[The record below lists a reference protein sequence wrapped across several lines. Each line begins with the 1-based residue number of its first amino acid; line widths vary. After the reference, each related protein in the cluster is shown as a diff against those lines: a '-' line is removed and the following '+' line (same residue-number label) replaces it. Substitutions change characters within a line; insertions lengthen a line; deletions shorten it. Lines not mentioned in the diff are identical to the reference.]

1 MDRKDNN
8 GSRASAA
15 ASIYKS
21 LLEQGYQAWF
31 SQAGARG
38 VTIVWAKKTHPVLF
52 ARHRQTVLI
61 MLDFCQQPNIFS
73 WKYTFLPVLEELV
86 YCQRFLSHV
95 HSAIFIGFLLFRA
108 KSPPFDFFSSANIT
122 NPTYVMRQLHIQ
134 NIPNDWYTRQNNF
147 VSRNQNSKEKT
158 SILRP

>member
-21 LLEQGYQAWF
+21 LLEQGYHAWF
-31 SQAGARG
+31 SQARPRG
-38 VTIVWAKKTHPVLF
+38 MTIVWAKKTHPVLF
-52 ARHRQTVLI
+52 ARHRQPVLI

-108 KSPPFDFFSSANIT
+108 KSPPFDFFLISKYHKSNVCHEANRYSQHPQPGLNMTPLKVI
-122 NPTYVMRQLHIQ
+122 RLL
-134 NIPNDWYTRQNNF
+134 F
-147 VSRNQNSKEKT
+147 
-158 SILRP
+158 L